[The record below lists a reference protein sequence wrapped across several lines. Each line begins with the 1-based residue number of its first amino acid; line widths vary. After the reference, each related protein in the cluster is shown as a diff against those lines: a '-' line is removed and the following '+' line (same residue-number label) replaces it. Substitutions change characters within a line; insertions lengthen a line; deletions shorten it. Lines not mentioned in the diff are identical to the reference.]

1 MKAILLL
8 PLIGFLISCSNA
20 DQSKAELSKPEL
32 SPTDIA
38 LQVTEDRFNSHIDIV
53 EVTKDKNSKIREFNT
68 AYKDKLCDVAINTE
82 TLEVTRMVCK
92 DIPSNIG
99 KQIDKVFTEKGKAEI
114 KKMESEIA
122 SNGKNSME

>member
-20 DQSKAELSKPEL
+20 DQSKVEL

>member
-20 DQSKAELSKPEL
+20 DQSKAEL

>member
-20 DQSKAELSKPEL
+20 DQSKVELSKPEL